1 MNNSS
6 IFKEFLSNLNVKNKA
21 EISSRYNR
29 ITKTLNQKY
38 YSSDSETTNSLQVGS
53 FGRKTAID
61 GISDLDMLF
70 ILPKEVYTKFDRYQI
85 NGQSALLQE
94 VKNTILKTYSSTNIR
109 GDGQV
114 VVIQFKNYVIEV
126 CPAFKQN
133 DGSFLY
139 PNANDGGSWQKTNPK
154 AEIDEVNKFD
164 AMCNGNLKRLAKMT
178 RAWKNK
184 CGVKIGGLL
193 IDTLCYEFFNEN
205 NIHQSTTMSNYDTLL
220 KDFFNYLKE
229 YETDRKYWYA
239 PGSNQ
244 KVYKKDS
251 NFIHKAKVAY
261 QNIVD
266 AIGKKDNETVYGIW
280 RKIFGSPF
288 PYPKNIRENSINY
301 TANEQYIEEFY
312 PIDIRSRLKIECE
325 VTQAGFRTEYL
336 RKLIGKLKINK
347 KLKFY
352 IESTD
357 ITAPYIV
364 KWKVKNQGEVAKR
377 RNNLRGQILDDNGT
391 KTRREESNFAGA
403 HYVECFIIKDGV
415 CVARDRIDVP
425 ISNL

>member
-1 MNNSS
+1 MNNYS
-6 IFKEFLSNLNVKNKA
+6 IFKEFLTNLRVKNKA
-21 EISSRYNR
+21 EISRRYKR

-38 YSSDSETTNSLQVGS
+38 YSSDSETANSLQVGS
-53 FGRKTAID
+53 FGRKTAIN

-70 ILPKEVYTKFDRYQI
+70 ILPKDIYKKFDGHQN

-94 VKNTILKTYSSTNIR
+94 VKETILKTYPSTKIR

-114 VVIQFKNYVIEV
+114 VVIQFTNYVIEV

-154 AEIDEVNKFD
+154 AEIDQINRFD
-164 AMCNGNLKRLAKMT
+164 TVCNGNLKRLAKIA
-178 RAWKNK
+178 RAWRNN

-193 IDTLCYEFFNEN
+193 IDTLCYEFFQTT
-205 NIHQSTTMSNYDTLL
+205 NIEKSTSLSNYDILL

-229 YETDRKYWYA
+229 FETDRKLWYA

-244 KVYKKDS
+244 KVYKNGS
-251 NFIHKAKVAY
+251 NFIGKAKLAY

-266 AIGKKDNETVYGIW
+266 AISKKDNQTVYTIW
-280 RKIFGSPF
+280 RKIFGTPF
-288 PYPKNIRENSINY
+288 PYPKNIREYSTNY

-312 PIDIRSRLKIECE
+312 PVDIKSRLKIECE
-325 VTQAGFRTEYL
+325 VTQDGFRTEYL
-336 RKLIGKLKINK
+336 RRLKGRLKINK

-352 IESTD
+352 IEKTD
-357 ITAPYIV
+357 VTVPYII

-377 RNNLRGQILDDNGT
+377 KKMLRGQILDDSGS
-391 KTRREESNFAGA
+391 KLRFEESNFAGA
-403 HYVECFIIKDGV
+403 HYVECFIIKDGI
-415 CVARDRIDVP
+415 CIARDRIDVP
-425 ISNL
+425 IC